1 MSKKNTFLSILIIIL
16 LFSLL
21 GLVYIDSNYLN
32 NEENNLEEEGDKI
45 SKEVSL
51 VLNFG
56 DEEDSQ
62 MYFVEIKDDWTAF
75 DVLEKTLEEKDIEFI
90 FEEYE
95 QGVFIESIGEREN
108 GEDNKYWLYY
118 VNNEM
123 PQVSCDKKIITPG
136 DKIEFRFQTSPY

>member
-16 LFSLL
+16 LFSFL
-21 GLVYIDSNYLN
+21 GWVYIDSNYLN
-32 NEENNLEEEGDKI
+32 NEEDNLEEGDKI

-56 DEEDSQ
+56 DGEDSQ
-62 MYFVEIKDDWTAF
+62 MYSVEIKNDWTAF
-75 DVLEKTLEEKDIEFI
+75 DVLEEILEEKDIELI
-90 FEEYE
+90 FEEYG
-95 QGVFIESIGEREN
+95 QGVFIKSIGKREN

-118 VNNEM
+118 INNEM